1 MKKILFVRTVPY
13 DFNANTYNV
22 QGFGLGKAFC
32 RLGYDFDFLYFS
44 KKGNSEYVL
53 CEENGHRLKVISKPR
68 IRLFRTGICME
79 ICNKEF
85 LGQYDFVISCEYGQY
100 MTYALSKVSD
110 NVVMYSGPYYNLFYL
125 PFVSPFYDAL
135 FVKRINQNIKHKFVK
150 SVLAKGF
157 LEAKGYTN
165 VESIGVALDIER
177 FDAEVN
183 MLPETKELVSYMTE
197 NRCLLYVGAL
207 SDRKNYP
214 FILEV
219 YKRVL
224 ADNPDIKFVMI
235 GKGEQKYV
243 KKYMDQLSEIE
254 KAGIYR
260 LERID
265 NAQLKYVYPLAKA
278 FLLPSKL
285 EIFGMVLLE
294 SMYLG
299 APVVTSWNGGSS
311 TLINGRNTGLIVK
324 EFDANEWK
332 KAVQRYLDDEKYT
345 LMVTQSAKELIKN
358 EFTWDVLAKKMI
370 VAIKGEYAELC

>member
-1 MKKILFVRTVPY
+1 MNDLMKKILFVRTVPY

-44 KKGNSEYVL
+44 PKGNNEYIL

-68 IRLFRTGICME
+68 IRLFRTGICPE
-79 ICNKEF
+79 ICNKVF

-100 MTYALSKVSD
+100 MTYALSKASD

-125 PFVSPFYDAL
+125 PFVSPLYDAL
-135 FVKRINQNIKHKFVK
+135 FTKQINQNIKHKFVK
-150 SVLAKGF
+150 SVLAKEF
-157 LEAKGYTN
+157 LESKGYTD

-177 FDAEVN
+177 FDEKVE
-183 MLPETKELVSYMTE
+183 MLPETKELESYMTE

-224 ADNPDIKFVMI
+224 ADNPDIKLVLI

-243 KKYMDQLSEIE
+243 QKYLGRLSENEI
-254 KAGIYR
+254 AGIYR

-265 NAQLKYVYPLAKA
+265 NAQLKYIYPLAKA

-294 SMYLG
+294 AMYLG

-311 TLINGRNTGLIVK
+311 TLIDGKGTGLIVK
-324 EFDANEWK
+324 EFDVDKWK
-332 KAVQRYLDDEKYT
+332 KAVQRYLDDEKYA
-345 LMVTQSAKELIKN
+345 LEVRQSAKELIIN
-358 EFTWDVLAKKMI
+358 EFTWDVLARKMLS
-370 VAIKGEYAELC
+370 AIYKEK